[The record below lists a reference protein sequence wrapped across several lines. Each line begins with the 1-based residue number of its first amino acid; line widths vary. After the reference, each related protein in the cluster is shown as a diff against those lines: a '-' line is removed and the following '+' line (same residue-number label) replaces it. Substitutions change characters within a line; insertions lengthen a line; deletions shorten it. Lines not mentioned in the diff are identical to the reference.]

1 MHHSNSPFN
10 ILLQRKST
18 LHAPSCISRDCL
30 QITPALISA
39 RISCVWVICPNFFF
53 FCRGGEEGETEAT
66 LVKEEGNGIDK
77 SRPHRGHTP
86 PLQCAGFLWSTNKSV
101 DLFHISVEKHGCA
114 VYTVQEMR
122 NAKISL
128 YESKPQNKLKEEK
141 PQKQTNK
148 RDGF

>member
-10 ILLQRKST
+10 ILLQGKSA
-18 LHAPSCISRDCL
+18 LHAPSCICGDCL
-30 QITPALISA
+30 QMTAALISA
-39 RISCVWVICPNFFF
+39 RISCVWVICLS

-66 LVKEEGNGIDK
+66 LVEEEGNGTDK
-77 SRPHRGHTP
+77 SHPHTP
-86 PLQCAGFLWSTNKSV
+86 PSQCAGFLWSTKKSV

-122 NAKISL
+122 NTKISL
-128 YESKPQNKLKEEK
+128 YESKLQHKLKEEK